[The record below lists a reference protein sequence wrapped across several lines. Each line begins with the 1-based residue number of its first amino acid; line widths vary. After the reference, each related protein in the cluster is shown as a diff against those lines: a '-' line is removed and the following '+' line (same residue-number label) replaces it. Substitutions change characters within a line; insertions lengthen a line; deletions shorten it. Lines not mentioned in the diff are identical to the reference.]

1 MSLLRGEWWIDDSGS
16 TTFADG
22 DIGDVGHEA
31 HAWEAF
37 SGIDEDKRDELAEI
51 GGINPVELD
60 LYEFGVHKLKEEDGK
75 SEDEI
80 DEMTDKEIDEAG
92 WEFLEEEGVDI
103 EFLQWL
109 LKTGKDARDFAME
122 KHGWIRVQNDNFQ
135 FWKFDD
141 KTLKNIRD
149 CEIWEEITDEDGE
162 QPEDLETFLESSDE
176 EIGLEE
182 RSTGKYV
189 NIPLRVLFDKN
200 LSPARIL
207 SYGERAAP
215 GQSED
220 EGFSLTNPGKRKRK

>member
-22 DIGDVGHEA
+22 DVGDTNHEA
-31 HAWEAF
+31 YAWNSF
-37 SGIDEDKRDELAEI
+37 VGVDEHQIGELQDI
-51 GGINPVELD
+51 GSFDPNELD
-60 LYEFGVHKLKEEDGK
+60 LDEFGIHKLTEDGK
-75 SEDEI
+75 SEEEI
-80 DEMTDKEIDEAG
+80 EEMDQKDIDEAG

-135 FWKFDD
+135 FWKLDD